1 MWEQST
7 FWPEEHLASLSP
19 SPVNERD
26 WMTRVA
32 ISPSSLLDLLIDS
45 GPLGWCG
52 RTSPVSCRLCVFGK
66 PALSRILG
74 LFPGGFAATTSG

>member
-19 SPVNERD
+19 SPENERD

-32 ISPSSLLDLLIDS
+32 TSQLSLLGLLIAS
-45 GPLGWCG
+45 GPY
-52 RTSPVSCRLCVFGK
+52 V
-66 PALSRILG
+66 
-74 LFPGGFAATTSG
+74 

>member
-19 SPVNERD
+19 LPVNERD

-32 ISPSSLLDLLIDS
+32 TSLSSLLDL
-45 GPLGWCG
+45 
-52 RTSPVSCRLCVFGK
+52 
-66 PALSRILG
+66 
-74 LFPGGFAATTSG
+74 